1 MATRQTQINLLNVT
15 DVELSYTRPDG
26 RRITMGLKGP
36 IEGGLTQT
44 AHINEDNGRFYPF
57 GEDVELYAVNPPT
70 VESVHWDLKLKGT
83 GTSVRGGLDGL

>member
-1 MATRQTQINLLNVT
+1 MNEFQSVVLAIFLVGAVLMALWLY
-15 DVELSYTRPDG
+15 S
-26 RRITMGLKGP
+26 
-36 IEGGLTQT
+36 
-44 AHINEDNGRFYPF
+44 NEDNGRFYPF